1 MEIIEMKNI
10 KIKNGTDGFNWRLDT
25 DEEKINDLEYR
36 SVEDIET
43 NLWRAKNGKCRK
55 EPTRLMGHGSKIL
68 HVLESHMGEEG
79 KWGRINSWRDNG

>member
-10 KIKNGTDGFNWRLDT
+10 KIKNGIDGFNWRLDI

-36 SVEDIET
+36 LVEDIEI
-43 NLWRAKNGKCRK
+43 NLWRVKNGKCRK
-55 EPTRLMGHGSKIL
+55 EFIRFMGYGFKIFY
-68 HVLESHMGEEG
+68 VLEFYMGEEG